1 MRYFILALMF
11 CSFGL
16 GLLNFFYQHGRA
28 IDTTLPK
35 IHEEFNPALIR
46 LRNITQLLQYCDSLY
61 GNHSIARTDSLAYA
75 NIISNTV
82 RQRFYHGLSTY
93 SFNDNWV
100 LYAVQWVHPHSRAI
114 VNENDILKFN
124 QALCSQQAIVGMMA
138 LKQKGFTF
146 RKVGFKSKNGKAG
159 HFTYEIRLR
168 DGWHYYDVDM
178 EPNANVLETEG
189 RPSISNLAQNDTLRR
204 TAYAKKG
211 TGVSDDLIPYYNTNF
226 TPNTFPARN
235 MLLFQRLCQFA
246 AYSLWLVWGL
256 IYYWRYAR

>member
-11 CSFGL
+11 CSLGL

-75 NIISNTV
+75 NIISHTV

-100 LYAVQWVHPHSRAI
+100 LYALQWVHPHSRAI

-124 QALCSQQAIVGMMA
+124 QDPVQPTSHCGHD
-138 LKQKGFTF
+138 
-146 RKVGFKSKNGKAG
+146 GFK
-159 HFTYEIRLR
+159 T
-168 DGWHYYDVDM
+168 
-178 EPNANVLETEG
+178 
-189 RPSISNLAQNDTLRR
+189 
-204 TAYAKKG
+204 KG
-211 TGVSDDLIPYYNTNF
+211 LY
-226 TPNTFPARN
+226 
-235 MLLFQRLCQFA
+235 L
-246 AYSLWLVWGL
+246 
-256 IYYWRYAR
+256 